1 MQTDVRRRP
10 QRSSAIDALERPR
23 LFQLLNSLERS
34 TVVWLVAA
42 GGYGKTTLVMSY
54 ARSRDLPVIWLSV
67 PESGLSVGE
76 FFYALREA
84 AIAALGPDATSLPV
98 LSPEYVSAA
107 DIFVRRFAEQLSSC
121 QEGAAL
127 LLLDDLHN
135 LAAGDPLQV
144 LIGLLAEALDQRIRV
159 FIASRHEPA
168 PAWVRLRSQGRVAFV
183 DERMLAF
190 EVEETAELL
199 GRQGLPAAAS
209 EKLLPQLNAATG
221 GWAVGLMLLLERWRR
236 TGDLPAHIQRE
247 RSLAEWFMQE
257 IYDPLAEEDR
267 ALLRSCAMPTLVPAC
282 TAAAATG
289 VDDASE
295 RLEQLAHR
303 HAFIFIDTDGQGAQ
317 HYRFHDLF
325 RDFLRQRAREE
336 ESEAAVRSRSQHW
349 GRVLWQQGWWSL
361 AAPLLIDADDHEGL
375 AEGIKQAAP
384 ALLQTG
390 CGDKLYDWLLALPE
404 AERRA
409 EPELRLWEGMCL
421 ILHSTVHARALLS
434 SAWDELAQR
443 RDYLHMAIAW
453 SGIVDS
459 IWLEWAH
466 VSEYE
471 RWITEFLR
479 FENEFRAHLPP
490 PLWCTV
496 LRGMLTAICYG
507 RPMDPSLERW
517 EREAL
522 AALSADMPDTERV
535 MLASQLMYLNAWQFG
550 RRSGASRVMTLMQG
564 QQEAIERASP
574 LARCLWK
581 TFTSLWALLFEADRE
596 ACLREAEKGR
606 ELIRSYGIGTWDN
619 AVPPVHCALAFG
631 DQAALEEW
639 TAWFLRTEPK
649 AHRPFYDTFQ
659 AHFLSAR
666 AWLQGELR
674 EALDHAREA
683 VTVADRHGS
692 INISAAIHGIYAG
705 LLAEA
710 GEFVPALAESRR
722 AREQQQGLPSDFL
735 NVGMHLNLARIP
747 LLRGQP
753 RRMLPYLRRA
763 FEAGA
768 RQRLFLPLFVRDEEL
783 AVMCALA
790 LAEEIAPDYACWLI
804 EARNLTPPA
813 EPALRQ
819 HWPWRCRLSVLGRF
833 VVETQGQVNEQAG
846 GGKQRPRELLS
857 SLILAGPKGL
867 AQEEMAGRFWPDSE
881 PEQALNSLYVTLHR
895 LRRGVLDDPEAVV
908 SDGGRV
914 RLNPDRVRVDAWEF
928 LQLAARPQQAE
939 TKTLA
944 AALDLYGG
952 AAQLRG
958 VDEIDLETWQIELAV
973 AYEAIA
979 VQLAGRQEADNPGAA
994 LPVYRQALAHVPLS
1008 EALWSGVL
1016 RCEAALGD
1024 QVALRRS
1031 FNLLSK
1037 RYQRDTDMAP
1047 PPALEKLYH
1056 SLTEGLPT
1064 GSRRV
1069 DPASL
1074 N

>member
-1 MQTDVRRRP
+1 MQIDVLRRP

-23 LFQLLNSLERS
+23 LFEVLDSLEQS
-34 TVVWLVAA
+34 TAVWLVAA
-42 GGYGKTTLVMSY
+42 GGYGKTTLAMSY
-54 ARSRDLPVIWLSV
+54 ARARDLPVIWLSV

-84 AIAALGPDATSLPV
+84 AIDAFGPDATSLPV
-98 LSPEYVSAA
+98 LSPEYVAAA
-107 DIFVRRFAEQLSSC
+107 DIFVRRFAEQLGSC
-121 QEGAAL
+121 QTGAAM

-135 LAAGDPLQV
+135 LPEDDPLQV
-144 LIGLLAEALDQRIRV
+144 LIGLLADELDERIRV
-159 FIASRHEPA
+159 VIASRHEPA
-168 PAWVRLRSQGRVAFV
+168 PAWVRLRSQGRMALV

-190 EVEETAELL
+190 EEAETAELL
-199 GRQGLPAAAS
+199 GRQGLPSAAS
-209 EKLLPQLNAATG
+209 KKVLPQLNAITG
-221 GWAVGLMLLLERWRR
+221 GWVVGLMLLLERWRR
-236 TGDLPAHIQRE
+236 TGEVPAHIQQE
-247 RSLAEWFMQE
+247 RTLTEWFLQE
-257 IYDPLAEEDR
+257 IYEPLAEEDR
-267 ALLRSCAMPTLVPAC
+267 ALLRSCALPALVPAC
-282 TAAAATG
+282 TAAAATELA
-289 VDDASE
+289 DASE
-295 RLEQLAHR
+295 RLEQLARR
-303 HAFIFIDTDGQGAQ
+303 HAFIFIDTDSQGAQ
-317 HYRFHDLF
+317 HFRFHDLF
-325 RDFLRQRAREE
+325 RDFLRQRAQVE
-336 ESEAAVRSRSQHW
+336 ESEAAIRAQSQRW
-349 GRVLWQQGWWSL
+349 GRVLWQQGWWSIG
-361 AAPLLIDADDHEGL
+361 APLLIEVDDRQGL
-375 AEGIKQAAP
+375 AEGIKQTAP
-384 ALLQTG
+384 VLLQTG
-390 CGDKLYDWLLALPE
+390 CGDKLYDWLMALPE

-434 SAWDELAQR
+434 SAWEELAER
-443 RDYLHMAIAW
+443 RDYIHMAIAW

-466 VSEYE
+466 VSKYE

-479 FENEFRAHLPP
+479 FEAEFRTHLPP
-490 PLWCTV
+490 PLWYTV
-496 LRGMLTAICYG
+496 LRGMLIAVCYG

-517 EREAL
+517 ERESL

-550 RRSGASRVMTLMQG
+550 RRAGASRVMTLMQG
-564 QQEAIERASP
+564 QQAAIERASP

-581 TFTSLWALLFEADRE
+581 TFTSLWALLYEADRE
-596 ACLREAEKGR
+596 ACLREAEEGR

-631 DQAALEEW
+631 DQITLEEW

-666 AWLQGELR
+666 AWLQGELQ

-692 INISAAIHGIYAG
+692 INISAAIHGFYAS
-705 LLAEA
+705 LLAES
-710 GEFVPALAESRR
+710 GQVVPALAESRL

-735 NVGMHLNLARIP
+735 NVVLYLSLARIP

-763 FEAGA
+763 FEAGE

-783 AVMCALA
+783 ATMCGLA
-790 LAEEIAPDYACWLI
+790 LAEEIAPDYARWLI
-804 EARNLTPPA
+804 EVRNLVPPT

-819 HWPWRCRLSVLGRF
+819 HWPWRCRLSVLGQF
-833 VVETQGQVNEQAG
+833 VVEAQGQASDQAG
-846 GGKQRPRELLS
+846 SGKQRPRELLS

-867 AQEEMAGRFWPDSE
+867 PQEDMAARFWPDSE

-895 LRRGVLDDPEAVV
+895 LRRGMLGDSEAVV

-914 RLNPDRVRVDAWEF
+914 RLNPDRVQVDAWEF
-928 LQLAARPQQAE
+928 LQLAARPQQADS
-939 TKTLA
+939 KALA
-944 AALDLYGG
+944 TALELYGG

-958 VDEIDLETWQIELAV
+958 VDEIDLETWQVELAA
-973 AYEAIA
+973 AYEAVA
-979 VQLAGRQEADNPGAA
+979 VQLAGRLESRSPGAA
-994 LPVYRQALAHVPLS
+994 LPIYRQALAHIPLS
-1008 EALWSGVL
+1008 EALWAGVL

-1024 QVALRRS
+1024 QIALRRS

-1037 RYQRDTDMAP
+1037 RYQHDTDMAP
-1047 PPALEKLYH
+1047 PPALEKLYR
-1056 SLTEGLPT
+1056 SLTGGLPAEA
-1064 GSRRV
+1064 REV
-1069 DPASL
+1069 DPAS
-1074 N
+1074 